1 MRINEILSELLTR
14 YSNIE
19 YIKEIR
25 SGKEASVHLVKTD
38 GIFYALKVYKEN
50 QKYSTKTDYLQIKE
64 IGDSRTARAVK
75 NKSKRGVASLNSM
88 WTSREFKIMRMM
100 SEQTSNVPNVILNG
114 SDYILMEFVGDGLVP
129 APRLNEVT
137 LNMEEANRFFFE
149 IVDCIK
155 LFIQN
160 GFVHGDL
167 SAYNI
172 LVHNNHPI
180 IIDFPQVLN
189 ISNNPNA
196 FGKLKIDLD
205 NIQKFFA
212 VLGIPNLDT
221 HIADIYETF
230 ELKRV
235 YG

>member
-1 MRINEILSELLTR
+1 MRINEILNELLTQ

-25 SGKEASVHLVKTD
+25 SGKEASVHLVKAD
-38 GIFYALKVYKEN
+38 GTLYALKIYKEN
-50 QKYSTKTDYLQIKE
+50 QKYSTKTDYLQVKE

-75 NKSKRGVASLNSM
+75 NKSKRGISSLNSI

-114 SDYILMEFVGDGLVP
+114 SDYILMEFIGDELIP

-137 LNMEEANRFFFE
+137 LNTKEANRYFFE

-155 LFIQN
+155 LFIKN
-160 GFVHGDL
+160 DFVHGDL

-189 ISNNPNA
+189 ISSNPHA
-196 FGKLKIDLD
+196 LDKLRVDLG
-205 NIQKFFA
+205 NIEKYFMSHAIQD
-212 VLGIPNLDT
+212 LDT